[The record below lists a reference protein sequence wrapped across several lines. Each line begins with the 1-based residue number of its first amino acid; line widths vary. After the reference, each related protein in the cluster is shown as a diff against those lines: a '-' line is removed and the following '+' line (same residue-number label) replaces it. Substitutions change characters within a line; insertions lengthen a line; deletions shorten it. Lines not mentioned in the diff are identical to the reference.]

1 MFSAETMAN
10 PISIRRSAGAPPAQ
24 VHANPVSVRPKL
36 PVPVAS
42 TSPAICGRVF
52 DIKRFSSHDGPGI
65 RTTVFLT
72 GCPLRC
78 AWCHNPEAFICQD
91 HCPEGMTV
99 REMTVPTLVRELERD
114 LPYFDPSGG
123 GVTISGG
130 EPLFQSRFTRALLRA
145 CRDRELHTAL
155 DTTGCADPAVLL
167 EAASLAS
174 LVLYDLKSMDP
185 AVHAQWTG
193 VDNRRILENLRLLD
207 AASSQVWIRFP
218 LVPGVNDSDE
228 NLEAMI
234 SFLSATRFRRVS
246 ILPFHRIAAAKYQ
259 RFNLPNRMGDTPE
272 PDPAAVESVRARFA
286 AAGFDPHIGR

>member
-1 MFSAETMAN
+1 MVAAEPMAK
-10 PISIRRSAGAPPAQ
+10 PVHIRRMTGESAPIARAVPEATCIRSQAEAGTPMTPP
-24 VHANPVSVRPKL
+24 P
-36 PVPVAS
+36 
-42 TSPAICGRVF
+42 GRVF

-91 HCPEGMTV
+91 HTPEGMTV

-130 EPLFQSRFTRALLRA
+130 EPLFQSRFTRALLLA

-174 LVLYDLKSMDP
+174 LVLYDLKSMDA

-207 AASSQVWIRFP
+207 ATSSQVWIRFP
-218 LVPGVNDSDE
+218 LVPGVNDNDE
-228 NLEAMI
+228 NLQAMI
-234 SFLSATRFRRVS
+234 SFLSATRFRRIS

-259 RFNLPNRMGDTPE
+259 RLNLPNRMGDTPE
-272 PDPAAVESVRARFA
+272 PSPAAVESVRARFA
-286 AAGFDPHIGR
+286 TAGFDPHVGR